1 MPAPSASRQNGQSNS
16 IRTRTL
22 LPRRA
27 DYIII
32 YSGPGCTPHLL
43 ATPLPPK
50 VKATSLSRPVV
61 QEAQGG
67 RGNSLLRKISP
78 EKTSLKEEGEI
89 SLS

>member
-1 MPAPSASRQNGQSNS
+1 MPAPSASRQNGQSNTN
-16 IRTRTL
+16 RTRTL

-27 DYIII
+27 DYTTIH
-32 YSGPGCTPHLL
+32 SGPGCTLHHM
-43 ATPLPPK
+43 ATSSSPK

-78 EKTSLKEEGEI
+78 EKTSLKEEGE
-89 SLS
+89 